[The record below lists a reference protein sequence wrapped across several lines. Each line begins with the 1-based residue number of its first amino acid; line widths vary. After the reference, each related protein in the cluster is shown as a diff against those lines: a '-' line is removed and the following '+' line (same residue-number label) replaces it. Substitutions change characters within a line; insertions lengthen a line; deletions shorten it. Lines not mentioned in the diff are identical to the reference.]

1 MKKRNIT
8 PLDFYR
14 MCYTLPPDLTV
25 NVYGAHTTQRLWRG
39 EFRAMPSW
47 YRNATIDH
55 MYIHAAES
63 KIVQL
68 TITLQE
74 GTIKYDD

>member
-14 MCYTLPPDLTV
+14 TCYTLPPDLQV
-25 NVYGAHTTQRLWRG
+25 SIYGAYTTSRLWHG
-39 EFRAMPSW
+39 EFRAMPIA
-47 YRNATIDH
+47 YRNATIDN
-55 MYIHAAES
+55 MDIVAAES

-74 GTIKYDD
+74 GTIKYD

>member
-14 MCYTLPPDLTV
+14 MCYTLQPDLQV
-25 NVYGAHTTQRLWRG
+25 SIYGAHTIDRLWHG
-39 EFRAMPSW
+39 AFRAMPIA
-47 YRNATIDH
+47 YRNAIIDN
-55 MYIHAAES
+55 MDIVVADS

-74 GTIKYDD
+74 GTIKYD

>member
-14 MCYTLPPDLTV
+14 MCYTLPPDLQV
-25 NVYGAHTTQRLWRG
+25 SIYGAHTTSRFWHG
-39 EFRAMPSW
+39 EFRAMPVA

-55 MYIHAAES
+55 MSIVAADS
-63 KIVQL
+63 NIVQL
-68 TITLQE
+68 SITLQE
-74 GTIKYDD
+74 GTIKYD

>member
-14 MCYTLPPDLTV
+14 MCYTLPPYLQV
-25 NVYGAHTTQRLWRG
+25 SIYGAHTTTRLWHG
-39 EFRAMPSW
+39 ELRAMPSA
-47 YRNATIDH
+47 YRNATIDN
-55 MYIHAAES
+55 MDIVAADS
-63 KIVQL
+63 KIAQL

-74 GTIKYDD
+74 GTIKYD

>member
-14 MCYTLPPDLTV
+14 MCYTLPPDLQV
-25 NVYGAHTTQRLWRG
+25 SIYGAHITQRLWHG
-39 EFRAMPSW
+39 EFRAMPIA
-47 YRNATIDH
+47 YRNATIDN
-55 MYIHAAES
+55 MDIIAAES

-74 GTIKYDD
+74 GTIKYD